1 MNPLDDILAEL
12 SQIRD
17 RLAEAIDAAERIDL
31 HERRKELRRRAR
43 QAQPTS
49 TAELR
54 ARLDRLVAAWDEL
67 QRRRIDVVKQAG
79 DLAAGNFGL
88 TSDAVRLNQQIDLAA
103 GRQELEER
111 IRNLRARLEELGG

>member
-43 QAQPTS
+43 QAQPAS
-49 TAELR
+49 PAELR